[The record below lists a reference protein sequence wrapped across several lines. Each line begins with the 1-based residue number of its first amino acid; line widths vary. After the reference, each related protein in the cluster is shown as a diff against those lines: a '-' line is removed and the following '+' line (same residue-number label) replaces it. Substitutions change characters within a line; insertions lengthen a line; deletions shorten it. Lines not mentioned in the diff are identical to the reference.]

1 MNTSYSLEPISIV
14 IAVHDQGT
22 AITNNLPHLFNQHY
36 EPGFE
41 VIVVDE
47 SSTDETADALKQLK
61 AEHSNLYTTYIPE
74 SSHYLSRRKL
84 ALTLGIKAAKNK
96 WVILMNIDC
105 RPKSE
110 KWLEC
115 LASYLND
122 DHDAVCPF
130 TSYSD
135 DAPSYYN
142 YRRIMNWYRQGQR
155 PYRHDGI
162 CIAINKQA
170 FMERNGFLKNL
181 RFLRGE
187 YDFIVNESA
196 NACRLNHP
204 DTILVQD
211 RPSPKEWRKE
221 QICYIETKKHLER
234 TLFPRVK
241 FIIDQLFLHLITL
254 AAITCG
260 AWSLM
265 QQQLLWCG
273 GALTVL
279 LLLWLIRLFI
289 DIRKAKLLNVKMGWW
304 KLTLFDY
311 RVMWT
316 NLWVWIHY
324 HTSASSSFIRN

>member
-1 MNTSYSLEPISIV
+1 MP
-14 IAVHDQGT
+14 
-22 AITNNLPHLFNQHY
+22 
-36 EPGFE
+36 
-41 VIVVDE
+41 
-47 SSTDETADALKQLK
+47 
-61 AEHSNLYTTYIPE
+61 
-74 SSHYLSRRKL
+74 
-84 ALTLGIKAAKNK
+84 
-96 WVILMNIDC
+96 
-105 RPKSE
+105 
-110 KWLEC
+110 
-115 LASYLND
+115 
-122 DHDAVCPF
+122 
-130 TSYSD
+130 
-135 DAPSYYN
+135 
-142 YRRIMNWYRQGQR
+142 
-155 PYRHDGI
+155 
-162 CIAINKQA
+162 
-170 FMERNGFLKNL
+170 
-181 RFLRGE
+181 
-187 YDFIVNESA
+187 
-196 NACRLNHP
+196 NHP

-311 RVMWT
+311 RVIWT